1 MEVPTNSKRARDS
14 PSKSSKAKKQT
25 TISNYWLA
33 NKNKNVLESSNSN
46 RFSALDTNDDDEND
60 KEPEIKIQK
69 SPPIFVDGVSN
80 IQPLYEMLNNSAK
93 NSYDIKIV
101 SSNQVKIQLKTPEVY
116 SIVVK
121 ELEAKQTQFYT
132 YKPKEERG
140 FKVVLRNIHPSVD
153 INDLKEELKQ
163 NGHQVT
169 NIWNV
174 KHRVN
179 KTPLPMFM
187 IELLPNSNN
196 KHIYNIEYLMHCR
209 VNFEPPRPKRVI
221 PQCANCQQYGHTKT
235 YCRRS
240 PK

>member
-25 TISNYWLA
+25 TRSNYWLA

-80 IQPLYEMLNNSAK
+80 IQPLYEMLNISAK

-121 ELEAKQTQFYT
+121 
-132 YKPKEERG
+132 
-140 FKVVLRNIHPSVD
+140 
-153 INDLKEELKQ
+153 
-163 NGHQVT
+163 
-169 NIWNV
+169 
-174 KHRVN
+174 
-179 KTPLPMFM
+179 
-187 IELLPNSNN
+187 
-196 KHIYNIEYLMHCR
+196 
-209 VNFEPPRPKRVI
+209 
-221 PQCANCQQYGHTKT
+221 
-235 YCRRS
+235 
-240 PK
+240 

>member
-60 KEPEIKIQK
+60 KDPQNKEPKI
-69 SPPIFVDGVSN
+69 STNICWRRVN
-80 IQPLYEMLNNSAK
+80 IQPLYEMLNISAK

-121 ELEAKQTQFYT
+121 
-132 YKPKEERG
+132 
-140 FKVVLRNIHPSVD
+140 
-153 INDLKEELKQ
+153 
-163 NGHQVT
+163 
-169 NIWNV
+169 
-174 KHRVN
+174 
-179 KTPLPMFM
+179 
-187 IELLPNSNN
+187 
-196 KHIYNIEYLMHCR
+196 
-209 VNFEPPRPKRVI
+209 
-221 PQCANCQQYGHTKT
+221 
-235 YCRRS
+235 
-240 PK
+240 